1 MDIHRLSNDKR
12 DATLQLN
19 ARKWALLE
27 LDEQFEAL
35 GLDVNASI
43 LNVMIKDI
51 EEINRLLGVDDNQ
64 YEADAKADHF
74 TENQFNG

>member
-1 MDIHRLSNDKR
+1 MNTNRISGDKHE
-12 DATLQLN
+12 ATTQLK

-35 GLDVNASI
+35 GLDVPAKI

-51 EEINRLLGVDDNQ
+51 EEINELLGV
-64 YEADAKADHF
+64 
-74 TENQFNG
+74 